1 MTFDTIY
8 QLLKTHR
15 TVTLITADSA
25 ALIISFLFKSFKQ
38 NPNGF
43 KTDSISEKDLTDQL
57 SEYLYILNKDEV
69 QFPRQPKLY
78 LTDWTNAG
86 YLRKYPIKNDEF
98 LYELTA
104 ATENAFKWIDS
115 LDKREFVG
123 QESRL
128 KILFESLKEL
138 SSKSKRD
145 YAERL
150 KELEIKKK
158 QTEQEIEDL
167 KQGKMD
173 VLDDRQI
180 KEQYYLIEETAKNL
194 LADFKQ
200 VEQNFRDL
208 DRQFR
213 QKIITTNLT
222 KGKVLEDLFQEQSNL
237 LEEDQGK
244 SFNAFWEFLLSQT
257 KQDEFE
263 RMLTD
268 VLNLSAVKE
277 VQRESFNM
285 ANVRNDL
292 IEAGDKTKRSTNSL
306 LEQLRKYLEHKSFTE
321 NKRIYDNI
329 QEALKIISVNTDKDF
344 NKFEWLEL
352 ENVIDIDLIL
362 GHGWDIRGFKPPEKI
377 KFANNN
383 PEEGK
388 NTNDN
393 TQLYEQFEI
402 SIAELKNNIKTALK
416 NRAHITFSDFVKE
429 FEIKRGVAEIV
440 AYVEIASN
448 EKSRHIIKDDVHEFI
463 DIVNLKT
470 NKTFK
475 IKIPQIVF
483 CK

>member
-1 MTFDTIY
+1 MTFNAIY

-15 TVTLITADSA
+15 TVTLITADNA

-38 NPNGF
+38 NPQGF
-43 KTDSISEKDLTDQL
+43 KSATISEKELTEQL
-57 SEYLYILNKDEV
+57 ADYLYILNKDEV
-69 QFPRQPKLY
+69 QFPRQPKQY
-78 LTDWTNAG
+78 LTDWANTG
-86 YLRKYPIKNDEF
+86 YLRKFPIKNDEF
-98 LYELTA
+98 IYELTA

-128 KILFESLKEL
+128 KYLFESLKEL

-145 YAERL
+145 YASRL
-150 KELEIKKK
+150 KELEGKKS
-158 QTEQEIEDL
+158 QIEQEIEDV
-167 KQGKMD
+167 KHGKMD

-180 KEQYYLIEETAKNL
+180 KEQYFLIEETAKNL

-208 DRQFR
+208 DKRFR
-213 QKIITTNLT
+213 QKIITTNLA
-222 KGKVLEDLFQEQSNL
+222 KGKVLEDLFQEQKNL

-244 SFNAFWEFLLSQT
+244 SFNAFWEFLLSQS
-257 KQDEFE
+257 KQEEFE
-263 RMLTD
+263 NLLSE
-268 VLNLSAVKE
+268 VLNLPAVLE
-277 VQRESFNM
+277 VQRENFSI

-306 LEQLRKYLEHKSFTE
+306 LEQLRKYLEHKSFNE

-329 QEALKIISVNTDKDF
+329 QDILKLISINSDRDLSKID
-344 NKFEWLEL
+344 LL
-352 ENVIDIDLIL
+352 LLDDVIDIDLIL

-388 NTNDN
+388 NTSDN
-393 TQLYEQFEI
+393 NQLYEQFEI
-402 SIAELKNNIKTALK
+402 SVAELKNNIKTALK
-416 NRAHITFSDFVKE
+416 NKPHISFYELVKE
-429 FEIKRGVAEIV
+429 FEIKKGVAEIV

-448 EKSRHIIKDDVHEFI
+448 EKSRHIVKDDAHDFI
-463 DIVNLKT
+463 TITNSKT
-470 NKTFK
+470 NKNFR
-475 IKIPQIVF
+475 IKVPQIIF